1 VTAADGRTRSGLS
14 GLLSNLARNHSYL
27 LALGLLVLAVAL
39 NYAFQDNF
47 FQQRVIN
54 GNLRVMLPLMIL
66 AAGQAIVIIS
76 GGIDLSVGAMVSLV
90 NAVLVTLVTSD
101 SGTAGLLL
109 ALLAGLGT
117 GALAGAI
124 NGACVAFLRLQ
135 PIVTTY
141 ATSFLFSGLALAILP
156 RPGGSLPRA
165 LTRFYRDT
173 PLGIPTTLYAV
184 VALLLVWALLRRTR
198 FAQNLYAVGGDAEAA
213 RASGVPVTR
222 IRFSSYLTLGLFS
235 AVSALALTLSTGSGN
250 ARIGD
255 GMTLPS
261 IVAVVLGGTR
271 LSGGQGGLVGAV
283 IGVAILTIIRNL
295 ISFANVPTWYQTLV
309 DALIILAA
317 LAGPGL
323 VQLLR
328 RRK

>member
-1 VTAADGRTRSGLS
+1 MTLAR
-14 GLLSNLARNHSYL
+14 NLFRNHSYL
-27 LALGLLVLAVAL
+27 VPLVLLLVTIGL
-39 NYAFQDNF
+39 NFYLQDNF
-47 FQQRVIN
+47 FRQRVIN

-66 AAGQAIVIIS
+66 AAGQAMVIIA
-76 GGIDLSVGAMVSLV
+76 GGIDLSVGAIVSLV
-90 NAVLVTLVTSD
+90 NAVLVTLITPESA
-101 SGTAGLLL
+101 AGGVAL
-109 ALLAGLGT
+109 AILVGAGV
-117 GALAGAI
+117 GAAAGAI

-141 ATSFLFSGLALAILP
+141 ATSFLFAGVALAILP

-173 PLGIPTTLYAV
+173 PLGIPTTAYAI
-184 VALLLVWALLRRTR
+184 VALLLVWLLIRRTR
-198 FAQNLYAVGGDAEAA
+198 FGQYLYAVGGDAAAA
-213 RASGVPVTR
+213 RASGVRVAA
-222 IRFSSYLTLGLFS
+222 IRFGSYVAMGLF
-235 AVSALALTLSTGSGN
+235 AAMSALALTLSTGSGN

-271 LSGGQGGLVGAV
+271 LAGGQGGVVGAV
-283 IGVAILTIIRNL
+283 IGVAILTLIRNL
-295 ISFANVPTWYQTLV
+295 ITFANVPTWYQTLV

-323 VQLLR
+323 VRLIR
-328 RRK
+328 RRA

>member
-1 VTAADGRTRSGLS
+1 MTSLS
-14 GLLSNLARNHSYL
+14 RLSRNHSYL
-27 LALGLLVLAVAL
+27 LALGLLLLAVLL
-39 NYAFQDNF
+39 NYLLQDNF
-47 FQQRVIN
+47 FMQRVLN
-54 GNLRVMLPLMIL
+54 GNLRVMLPLMVL

-76 GGIDLSVGAMVSLV
+76 GGIDLSVGAIVSLV
-90 NAVLVTLVTSD
+90 NAVLVTLVAADTPL
-101 SGTAGLLL
+101 AGLLL
-109 ALLAGLGT
+109 AALAAAGT

-124 NGACVAFLRLQ
+124 NGFCVAFLRLQ

-156 RPGGSLPRA
+156 RPGGALPRA
-165 LTRFYRDT
+165 LTSFYRST
-173 PLGIPTTLYAV
+173 PWGIPATAFGIV
-184 VALLLVWALLRRTR
+184 VLLLVWVVIRRSR
-198 FAQNLYAVGGDAEAA
+198 FGQNLYAVGGNAEAA
-213 RASGVPVTR
+213 RASGVPVAR
-222 IRFSSYLTLGLFS
+222 VRFGSYVVLGLFS
-235 AVSALALTLSTGSGN
+235 AASAMMLTLSTGSGN

-317 LAGPGL
+317 LAGPGF

-328 RRK
+328 SRR